1 MLTANPITVYAD
13 TSKYHKNFFSQDSV
27 VTTSPYDVAATNDTT
42 LTTDDSETF
51 TSRAGTDATA
61 QLLVSGQTV
70 LTSSIR
76 TKETKGAE
84 MP

>member
-1 MLTANPITVYAD
+1 MLTANPITLYDVA
-13 TSKYHKNFFSQDSV
+13 SKYHTNFFNLGSV
-27 VTTSPYDVAATNDTT
+27 GTTSPHDAAQTNDTT

-51 TSRAGTDATA
+51 TSRTGTDATA

-76 TKETKGAE
+76 TKETKGAG

>member
-1 MLTANPITVYAD
+1 MLTANPITLYDV

-27 VTTSPYDVAATNDTT
+27 GTTSPYDVAATNDTT

-70 LTSSIR
+70 LTSIV
-76 TKETKGAE
+76 KVEN
-84 MP
+84 